1 MILINNGKGLSSIR
15 SVIIQV
21 FNKIGQ
27 PDDHVAGIQVV

>member
-1 MILINNGKGLSSIR
+1 MILINNGKGLSSIQ

-27 PDDHVAGIQVV
+27 PDNRVAGIRVV

>member
-27 PDDHVAGIQVV
+27 LDNRVAGIRVV